1 MLCEQESA
9 LCAGKQTNNKLLSLL
24 LGIQMSGSL
33 SAENVT
39 YNRQSIIV
47 KRICNG
53 IASVCGY
60 VIGLQLVI
68 IVNLT

>member
-1 MLCEQESA
+1 
-9 LCAGKQTNNKLLSLL
+9 
-24 LGIQMSGSL
+24 MSGSL